1 MSESRL
7 NLSYQLLACFIVFVL
22 VLSTTPRVQAAFLTP
37 TLPSKS
43 RHVPSA
49 TSISRRTI
57 NVRPVAPTDVTE
69 RPAWEQA
76 SMLWFG
82 HQATD
87 QDNYTDVRVA
97 YDDDELLIRFTVID
111 LFLWYPVAAQLP
123 ADLTQWDTVDVL
135 LDTAG
140 DSAATPQPDDY
151 WFQAA
156 MRLDYVPNQ
165 TSYWNDARGNGSGW
179 NVSWTPGTAWHN
191 ETWPSWYFDPGV
203 NQNNGYDAGWTA
215 IIRIPFASLG
225 LSGAP
230 TAGTT
235 WGLGLI
241 CYDRDNVPGSPPVL
255 APKSWPGSAVVDAP
269 ATWGHMV
276 FNPPSYKPPSAV
288 AQGTATIIASRDAY
302 VQGGRDGSGSSN
314 HSDENY
320 GGAHE
325 LFVQAESTAAHFNH
339 FQRTYLQF
347 DLSSVPAGKV
357 IISAT
362 LTLHQFG
369 NDDCTT
375 ASPSLTHLFQLN
387 DDWSEYGITWNN
399 SPQAWQNLTSTWV
412 QVLCPED
419 WPGWPGVPYYWDA
432 TQVVAEAY
440 AAGKPVNIAL
450 YTSDTERDSGKYFV
464 ARHSTITDGHP
475 RLTVTWGQ
483 QVATIIKSVDQ
494 PLADPGEVLTYT
506 ISVIGSGQSL
516 TVIDP
521 IPAHLAYVTGSVGGG
536 AVYNSDQKRI
546 EWSGSPAA
554 GEYVTLTFQARI
566 SDSLNDPTAIVN
578 EATLQTG
585 EESSTDQA
593 VTIVNA
599 LSVYLPLVLKNY

>member
-1 MSESRL
+1 MGESRL
-7 NLSYQLLACFIVFVL
+7 NLGFQLLMCFVL
-22 VLSTTPRVQAAFLTP
+22 FMLIPGMAAQASAISPGP
-37 TLPSKS
+37 TLSPKPRYVSSTSSVS
-43 RHVPSA
+43 RP
-49 TSISRRTI
+49 TI
-57 NVRPVAPTDVTE
+57 NVHPVAPTSTSE
-69 RPAWEQA
+69 RPAWQEA
-76 SMLWFG
+76 AMLWFG
-82 HQATD
+82 HQSTD
-87 QDNYTDVRVA
+87 QDNYIDVRVA

-135 LDTAG
+135 LDTTG
-140 DSAATPQPDDY
+140 DGAAMPQLDDY
-151 WFQAA
+151 RFQVA
-156 MRLDYVPNQ
+156 MRLDYVPYQ

-179 NVSWTPGTAWHN
+179 NISWTPGTAWHN

-230 TAGTT
+230 IAGTT

-241 CYDRDNVPGSPPVL
+241 CYDRDNVSGSPPVL
-255 APKSWPGSAVVDAP
+255 APKVWPGSAAVDAP
-269 ATWGHMV
+269 STWGHMV
-276 FNPPSYKPPSAV
+276 FNPPSYKPPATV
-288 AQGTATIIASRDAY
+288 AQGTTIIIASRDAY

-347 DLSSVPAGKV
+347 NLSSVPAGKV

-375 ASPSLTHLFQLN
+375 ASPSLLHLFQLN
-387 DDWSEYGITWNN
+387 DDWDEYSITWNN

-419 WPGWPGVPYYWDA
+419 WPGWPGVPYHWDA

-483 QVATIIKSVDQ
+483 QAATITKSVDQ
-494 PLADPGEVLTYT
+494 AIADPGEVLRYT
-506 ISVIGSGQSL
+506 INVIGSGQPL
-516 TVIDP
+516 TMTDP
-521 IPAHLAYVTGSVGGG
+521 IPQYLTYIVGSASGG
-536 AVYNSDQKRI
+536 ATYNSGQKRI

-554 GEYVTLTFQARI
+554 GEYVTLTFQAWI

-585 EESSTDQA
+585 EGSSTGRA